1 MAFIKFNRKEAEAKA
16 NQFGAIEEGDYEL
29 YVVEGEW
36 RPMLDKPDKTPNFN
50 LKLKIR
56 SDVGQAAAGRTLF
69 HSFFISR
76 DPEKAATSMDFI
88 DRFNVALGLPDG
100 VEFETE
106 EQWISYITGKPVKAH
121 VIQREYNGKTNP
133 AIQYFMET
141 EHPEMTEQDK
151 PSSGMKPASTQQ
163 QSKVDDDP
171 FANNNGTIDIND
183 EDLPF

>member
-76 DPEKAATSMDFI
+76 DPDKAETSMDFI

-151 PSSGMKPASTQQ
+151 PSSGMKPASQQQ

-171 FANNNGTIDIND
+171 FANNGKTLDISD
-183 EDLPF
+183 DDLPF